1 MTRVRARLMHPAS
14 PPAPPGR
21 RSGRTPRASHPGA
34 TWRAAAARA
43 LALHLVALLAVVSLV
58 FALPRAMPGD
68 PLAALQDPSSSLFL
82 TDPDV
87 RERLAAQYGLDRP
100 LVAQYVDYLTDLVR
114 GDLGWSIERRSPVAS
129 LVAGHLPWTLLLLGT
144 ALVVSAAASF
154 FAGVSAAWHRGG
166 ARDRLLL
173 VTMAGTRA
181 VPPYAIAALLL
192 VTFAVLVPVF
202 PLSGATTA
210 FADHPSPLATVADVA
225 HHLALPAASLT
236 LVLLGGTFLVVR
248 NTTIS
253 ALGEDYMVLARA
265 KGLPTRLLKYRHAGR
280 NALLPFL
287 ALMAAEVGFVVG
299 PSIFVE
305 AVFAYPGMGSLILRA
320 VVARDYP
327 VLEAAFLVL
336 AVVVLLA
343 NLVVELAY
351 ARLDPRTVAA

>member
-1 MTRVRARLMHPAS
+1 MLR
-14 PPAPPGR
+14 PG
-21 RSGRTPRASHPGA
+21 PLGA
-34 TWRAAAARA
+34 TWRTAAARA

-129 LVAGHLPWTLLLLGT
+129 LVGDHLPWTLLLLGT
-144 ALVVSAAASF
+144 ALLVSAAVSF
-154 FAGVSAAWHRGG
+154 FSGVSAAWNRGR
-166 ARDRLLL
+166 ARDRFLLL
-173 VTMAGTRA
+173 AMAGTRA

-192 VTFAVLVPVF
+192 VVFAVLVPVF

-210 FADHPSPLATVADVA
+210 FADYASPWAQVADVA
-225 HHLALPAASLT
+225 HHLALPAAALT
-236 LVLLGGTFLVVR
+236 LVLVGGTFLLVR

-287 ALMAAEVGFVVG
+287 ALMAAELGFVVG

-336 AVVVLLA
+336 AVVVLVA
-343 NLVVELAY
+343 NLVVELTY